1 MNALIYIFQKG
12 QKVEI
17 SHVSFRLWINII
29 VVYDLDSYYLDT
41 EVMEVLIPA
50 TI

>member
-1 MNALIYIFQKG
+1 MNVLIYIFQMG

-17 SHVSFRLWINII
+17 SHVSIGFWINII
-29 VVYDLDSYYLDT
+29 VGYDLDSYYLDT

>member
-1 MNALIYIFQKG
+1 MNALIYIFQTG

-17 SHVSFRLWINII
+17 SHESFRLWINII
-29 VVYDLDSYYLDT
+29 VGYDLDSYYLDT
-41 EVMEVLIPA
+41 EVKEVLRPA